1 MSEFI
6 RVEIDMDKCE
16 GVKACGQ
23 CVTVCPVNIFKAQ
36 EGRPVIVNENVD
48 ECTLC
53 ELCLKACQPKA
64 IVVRKLYES

>member
-6 RVEIDMDKCE
+6 RVEIDMDKCG

-23 CVTVCPVNIFKAQ
+23 CVSVCPVNIFKAQ
-36 EGRPVIVNENVD
+36 EDEPVVVDDNQD

-53 ELCLKACQPKA
+53 ELCLKACKPEA
-64 IVVRKLYES
+64 IVVLKLYES